1 MTWSDDPDRNG
12 DNDDRKL
19 LEEFAVWW
27 NEGMLDES
35 GKPYHCDGPTQID
48 TDDVARFLA
57 ERRR

>member
-1 MTWSDDPDRNG
+1 MTWSNDPDQNG
-12 DNDDRKL
+12 DNADRKL

-27 NEGMLDES
+27 NGNVAPFTRSNE
-35 GKPYHCDGPTQID
+35 ID